1 MHFRILKMFATSGFL
16 TALECIKF
24 VFAYSAPPD
33 PLAGLRGT
41 LLLRR
46 MGGEEGKGDEE
57 RGDGP
62 LTQIPG
68 CAPVGSHSVVISATR
83 QR

>member
-1 MHFRILKMFATSGFL
+1 MHFRIVKMFATSGFL

-41 LLLRR
+41 LLKKN
-46 MGGEEGKGDEE
+46 GGGRKGREMKREG
-57 RGDGP
+57 
-62 LTQIPG
+62 T
-68 CAPVGSHSVVISATR
+68 AP
-83 QR
+83 